1 MGGWSLH
8 IYMDKRTATAL
19 HLLKTLGENGEI
31 PGGVGRLC
39 SKYVFCDRADFELVL
54 SVLNAPSEPSEAEK
68 YWEWYLKNTAGLVK
82 NIAVMDL
89 PSYITLSQEVWE
101 LSELLDNDTLE
112 YLTSPVSVQMLDPD
126 KWDELYL
133 LLQNRLPGDARLQ

>member
-1 MGGWSLH
+1 M
-8 IYMDKRTATAL
+8 
-19 HLLKTLGENGEI
+19 
-31 PGGVGRLC
+31 C
-39 SKYVFCDRADFELVL
+39 
-54 SVLNAPSEPSEAEK
+54 APS
-68 YWEWYLKNTAGLVK
+68 
-82 NIAVMDL
+82 IADMDL
-89 PSYITLSQEVWE
+89 PNYVTLSQEVWE